1 MIDHVMLHI
10 LRTVLMYCIAA
21 FAIRL
26 MGKREIGKLSVF
38 DLVISIMLAEI
49 AVFAIEDVERP
60 LYEGIVPIITLIIL
74 QVCLALLGLKSRWF
88 RLAADGK
95 PVILV
100 SDGKLQRDEMK
111 RQRYNLDDLMLQLRE
126 QNVDNVDDLQ
136 FAILETTGKLSIIPK
151 EKRPDE
157 KPKHPQESLYSH
169 MSEAAEEQ
177 KSINLT
183 NIRYEAL
190 PLPLIMDGKVQDAN
204 LDMIQKN
211 RFWLKNQI
219 QEHGIKDFKDVF
231 LCSIDHKGQIYVNAK
246 KDSSKK

>member
-10 LRTVLMYCIAA
+10 LRTILMYAIAA

-49 AVFAIEDVERP
+49 AVFAIEDVKRP
-60 LYEGIVPIITLIIL
+60 LYEGLVPIITLIVL
-74 QVCLALLGLKSRWF
+74 QVCLAFFGLKSRWF
-88 RLAADGK
+88 RLAMDGK

-126 QNVDNVDDLQ
+126 QNVDNIDDLQ
-136 FAILETTGKLSIIPK
+136 FAILETTGKLSVVIK
-151 EKRPDE
+151 D
-157 KPKHPQESLYSH
+157 
-169 MSEAAEEQ
+169 EQ
-177 KSINLT
+177 KGSEHNDFPQINKMADSGQEQINLT

-204 LDMIQKN
+204 LEMIEKN

-219 QEHGIKDFKDVF
+219 QEHGVKDFKDVF
-231 LCSIDHKGQIYVNAK
+231 FCSVDHAGKIYVNTQNSNK
-246 KDSSKK
+246 